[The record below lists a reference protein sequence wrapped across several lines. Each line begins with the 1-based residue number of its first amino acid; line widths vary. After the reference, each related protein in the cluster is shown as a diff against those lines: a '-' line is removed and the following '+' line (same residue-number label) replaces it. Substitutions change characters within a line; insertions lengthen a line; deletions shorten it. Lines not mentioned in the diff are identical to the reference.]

1 MLKMFKIFES
11 PIVAL
16 TVAIVAWLT
25 VVLLMVFPTPIVI
38 VYGTTL
44 LNTIITIIGLILI
57 KQSLKKEHNFF
68 MISLSISIFIAM
80 LGLILFIVWL
90 TVILT
95 VTLTPQV
102 MVIASQYL
110 TVSLI
115 LEALAG
121 GGGSIISIIAT
132 IITIWKKF

>member
-1 MLKMFKIFES
+1 MFKIFKK
-11 PIVAL
+11 PIVFFTIAL
-16 TVAIVAWLT
+16 MAWLT
-25 VVLLMVFPTPIVI
+25 VALLRVFPISIGIV
-38 VYGTTL
+38 VGSTL

-57 KQSLKKEHNFF
+57 KQYLKKEHNFF
-68 MISLSISIFIAM
+68 MISLSISIFIVM
-80 LGLILFIVWL
+80 LGLLLFIVWL

-115 LEALAG
+115 LEALG
-121 GGGSIISIIAT
+121 GGWGTIISIIAT
-132 IITIWKKF
+132 IITIWEKF

>member
-1 MLKMFKIFES
+1 MFKIFEN
-11 PIVAL
+11 PIVFFPIAL
-16 TVAIVAWLT
+16 IAFLT
-25 VVLLMVFPTPIVI
+25 LELLMLFPIPIVI
-38 VYGTTL
+38 VYGIIL

-57 KQSLKKEHNFF
+57 KQCLKKEHNFF

-80 LGLILFIVWL
+80 LGLLLFIVWL

-115 LEALAG
+115 LEALG
-121 GGGSIISIIAT
+121 GGWGVIISIIAT
-132 IITIWKKF
+132 IMSIWGKFKN